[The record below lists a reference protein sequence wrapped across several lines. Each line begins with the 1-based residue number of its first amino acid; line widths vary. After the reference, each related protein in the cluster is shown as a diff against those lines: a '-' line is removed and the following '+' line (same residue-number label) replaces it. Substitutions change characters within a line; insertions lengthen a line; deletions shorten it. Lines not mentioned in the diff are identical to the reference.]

1 MPFLCPNHQD
11 QASVKLQI
19 RVLSLEQEQKQRE
32 KALQGTGVKTCQAA
46 GGPDT
51 EKTLWQTNT
60 HPKAQVML

>member
-1 MPFLCPNHQD
+1 
-11 QASVKLQI
+11 
-19 RVLSLEQEQKQRE
+19 LEQEQKQRE

-60 HPKAQVML
+60 HSKAQVMLQEFGHLGV